1 MLASKGEHF
10 SGGGREV
17 ELDEEF
23 GVVGGFMA
31 DDGDW
36 ASPGLTDT
44 GGGLRCTRILEHLIN
59 SLLKNSGTPVS
70 EPQRRRRGMSIEPRE
85 KTGEAP

>member
-1 MLASKGEHF
+1 M
-10 SGGGREV
+10 
-17 ELDEEF
+17 DEEF

-70 EPQRRRRGMSIEPRE
+70 EAQRCRRGMDACFAGTCRSYGAVRLFRQIL
-85 KTGEAP
+85 